1 MAASLRK
8 FLMVV
13 HIEDDLDLAKIDAS
27 GQCFRWRH
35 PAEKRWIIPAFGKV
49 LQVEELGNNEF
60 WFECTPEEFESVW
73 KEYLDLQTSYRA
85 IRTSIP
91 DSDLYMKKAAD
102 LGAGIRI
109 LRQDPWETLGTF
121 IMSQRKN
128 IPAIRQCVERLC
140 SCAGDN
146 LGTYQGEKIFTFP
159 SPEAILGIRCR
170 KISPEQGR
178 CSYQEQGIP
187 LCGLGYRMPY
197 VRAAAAWA
205 AAVTAAPCGCVNA
218 STQSADPDSV
228 SGPESVQ
235 ENTAMP
241 NNARK
246 SRSAADAGTKL
257 SAAAAALSDEEL
269 LQELMK
275 IKGVGIKV
283 ASCTALFGFHR
294 TNAFPV
300 DVWMKRALSQY
311 YPSGFDPA
319 VYAPYAGIMQQY
331 MFFAVREE
339 AIKQTK
345 H

>member
-1 MAASLRK
+1 
-8 FLMVV
+8 MVV
-13 HIEDDLDLAKIDAS
+13 HIEDDIDLAKIDAS

-49 LQVEELGNNEF
+49 LRVEELGNNEF
-60 WFECTPEEFESVW
+60 WFECTAEEFENVW
-73 KEYLDLQTSYRA
+73 KDYLDLQTSYRD
-85 IRTSIP
+85 IRASIP
-91 DSDLYMKKAAD
+91 DSDLYMKKAGD

-146 LGTYQGEKIFTFP
+146 LGTYQGEKISSFP
-159 SPEAILGIRCR
+159 SPDAILGIHCR

-178 CSYQEQGIP
+178 CSYQERGIP

-197 VRAAAAWA
+197 VMAAAEWA
-205 AAVTAAPCGCVNA
+205 AAITAEPG
-218 STQSADPDSV
+218 
-228 SGPESVQ
+228 G
-235 ENTAMP
+235 
-241 NNARK
+241 ARK
-246 SRSAADAGTKL
+246 PRPSADAGAKL
-257 SAAAAALSDEEL
+257 SAAAAALSDEQL
-269 LQELMK
+269 QQELMK

-300 DVWMKRALSQY
+300 DVWMKRVLSQH
-311 YPSGFDPA
+311 YPAGFNLSA
-319 VYAPYAGIMQQY
+319 YAPYAGIMQQY
-331 MFFAVREE
+331 MFFAVRDE
-339 AIKQTK
+339 AATK
-345 H
+345 TRR

>member
-1 MAASLRK
+1 
-8 FLMVV
+8 MVV
-13 HIEDDLDLAKIDAS
+13 HIEDDIDLAKIDAS

-60 WFECTPEEFESVW
+60 WFECTAEEFENVW
-73 KEYLDLQTSYRA
+73 KDYLDLQTSYRD
-85 IRTSIP
+85 IRASIP
-91 DSDLYMKKAAD
+91 DSDLYMKKAGD

-146 LGTYQGEKIFTFP
+146 LGTYQGEKISSFP
-159 SPEAILGIRCR
+159 SPDAILGIRCR

-178 CSYQEQGIP
+178 CSYQERGIP

-197 VRAAAAWA
+197 VMAAAEWA
-205 AAVTAAPCGCVNA
+205 AAITAEPGI
-218 STQSADPDSV
+218 
-228 SGPESVQ
+228 
-235 ENTAMP
+235 
-241 NNARK
+241 ARK
-246 SRSAADAGTKL
+246 PRFSTDAGAKL
-257 SAAAAALSDEEL
+257 SAAAAALSDEQL

-300 DVWMKRALSQY
+300 DVWMKRVLSQH
-311 YPSGFDPA
+311 YPAGFNLSA
-319 VYAPYAGIMQQY
+319 YAPYAGIMQQY
-331 MFFAVREE
+331 LFFAVRDE
-339 AIKQTK
+339 AATK
-345 H
+345 TRR

>member
-1 MAASLRK
+1 
-8 FLMVV
+8 MVV
-13 HIEDDLDLAKIDAS
+13 RIEDDIDLAKIDAS

-49 LQVEELGNNEF
+49 LRVEELGNNEF
-60 WFECTPEEFESVW
+60 WFECTAEEFENVW
-73 KEYLDLQTSYRA
+73 KDYLDLQTSYRD
-85 IRTSIP
+85 IRASIP
-91 DSDLYMKKAAD
+91 DSDLYMKKAGD

-146 LGTYQGEKIFTFP
+146 LGTYQGEKISSFP
-159 SPEAILGIRCR
+159 LPDAILGIRCR

-178 CSYQEQGIP
+178 CSYQERGIP

-197 VRAAAAWA
+197 VMAAAEWA
-205 AAVTAAPCGCVNA
+205 AAIPPVTSSVRGNA
-218 STQSADPDSV
+218 DS
-228 SGPESVQ
+228 Q
-235 ENTAMP
+235 DI
-241 NNARK
+241 ARK
-246 SRSAADAGTKL
+246 PRPSADAGAKL
-257 SAAAAALSDEEL
+257 SAAAAALSDEQL
-269 LQELMK
+269 QQELMK

-300 DVWMKRALSQY
+300 DVWMKRVLSQH
-311 YPSGFDPA
+311 YPAGFNLSA
-319 VYAPYAGIMQQY
+319 YAPYAGIMQQY
-331 MFFAVREE
+331 MFFAVRDE
-339 AIKQTK
+339 AATK
-345 H
+345 TRR

>member
-1 MAASLRK
+1 
-8 FLMVV
+8 MVV
-13 HIEDDLDLAKIDAS
+13 HIEDDIDLAKIDAS

-49 LQVEELGNNEF
+49 LRVEELGNNEF
-60 WFECTPEEFESVW
+60 WFECTAEEFENVW
-73 KEYLDLQTSYRA
+73 KDYLDLQTSY
-85 IRTSIP
+85 
-91 DSDLYMKKAAD
+91 SDLYMKKAGD

-146 LGTYQGEKIFTFP
+146 LGTYQGEKISSFP
-159 SPEAILGIRCR
+159 SPDAILGIHCR

-178 CSYQEQGIP
+178 CSYQERGIP

-197 VRAAAAWA
+197 VMAAAEWA
-205 AAVTAAPCGCVNA
+205 AAIPPVTSSVRGNA
-218 STQSADPDSV
+218 DS
-228 SGPESVQ
+228 Q
-235 ENTAMP
+235 DI
-241 NNARK
+241 ARK
-246 SRSAADAGTKL
+246 PRPSADAGAKL
-257 SAAAAALSDEEL
+257 SAAAAALSDEQL
-269 LQELMK
+269 QQELMK

-300 DVWMKRALSQY
+300 DVWMKRVLSQH
-311 YPSGFDPA
+311 YPAGFNLSA
-319 VYAPYAGIMQQY
+319 YAPYAGIMQQY
-331 MFFAVREE
+331 MFFAVRDE
-339 AIKQTK
+339 AATK
-345 H
+345 TRR

>member
-1 MAASLRK
+1 
-8 FLMVV
+8 MVV
-13 HIEDDLDLAKIDAS
+13 HIEDDIDLAKIDAS

-60 WFECTPEEFESVW
+60 WFECTAEEFENVW
-73 KEYLDLQTSYRA
+73 KDYLDLQTSYRD
-85 IRTSIP
+85 IRASIP
-91 DSDLYMKKAAD
+91 DIDLYMKKAGD

-146 LGTYQGEKIFTFP
+146 LGTYQGEKISSFP
-159 SPEAILGIRCR
+159 SPDAILGIRCR

-178 CSYQEQGIP
+178 CSYQERGIP

-197 VRAAAAWA
+197 VMAAAEWA
-205 AAVTAAPCGCVNA
+205 AAITAEPGIARNPRP
-218 STQSADPDSV
+218 ST
-228 SGPESVQ
+228 
-235 ENTAMP
+235 
-241 NNARK
+241 
-246 SRSAADAGTKL
+246 DAGAKL
-257 SAAAAALSDEEL
+257 SAAAAALSDEQL

-300 DVWMKRALSQY
+300 DVWMKRVLSQH
-311 YPSGFDPA
+311 YPAGFNLSA
-319 VYAPYAGIMQQY
+319 YAPYAGIMQQY
-331 MFFAVREE
+331 LFFAVRDE
-339 AIKQTK
+339 AATK
-345 H
+345 TRR

>member
-1 MAASLRK
+1 
-8 FLMVV
+8 MVV
-13 HIEDDLDLAKIDAS
+13 RIEDDIDLAKIDAS

-60 WFECTPEEFESVW
+60 WFECTAEEFENVW
-73 KEYLDLQTSYRA
+73 KDYLDLQTSYRD
-85 IRTSIP
+85 IRASIP
-91 DSDLYMKKAAD
+91 DSDLYMKKAGD

-146 LGTYQGEKIFTFP
+146 LGTYQGEKISSFP
-159 SPEAILGIRCR
+159 SPDAILGIRCR

-178 CSYQEQGIP
+178 CSYQERGIP

-197 VRAAAAWA
+197 VMAAAEWA
-205 AAVTAAPCGCVNA
+205 AAITAEPG
-218 STQSADPDSV
+218 
-228 SGPESVQ
+228 G
-235 ENTAMP
+235 
-241 NNARK
+241 ARK
-246 SRSAADAGTKL
+246 PLPSADAGAKL
-257 SAAAAALSDEEL
+257 SAAAAALSDEQL

-300 DVWMKRALSQY
+300 DVWMKRVLSQH
-311 YPSGFDPA
+311 YPAGFNLSA
-319 VYAPYAGIMQQY
+319 YAPYAGIMQQY
-331 MFFAVREE
+331 LFFAVRDE
-339 AIKQTK
+339 AATK
-345 H
+345 TRR

>member
-1 MAASLRK
+1 
-8 FLMVV
+8 MVV
-13 HIEDDLDLAKIDAS
+13 HIEDDIDLAKIDAS

-49 LQVEELGNNEF
+49 LRVEELGNNEF
-60 WFECTPEEFESVW
+60 WFECTAEEFENVW
-73 KEYLDLQTSYRA
+73 KDYLDLQTSYRD
-85 IRTSIP
+85 IRASIP
-91 DSDLYMKKAAD
+91 DSDLYMKKAGD

-146 LGTYQGEKIFTFP
+146 LGTYQGEKISSFP
-159 SPEAILGIRCR
+159 SPDAILGIHCR

-178 CSYQEQGIP
+178 CSYQERGIP

-197 VRAAAAWA
+197 VMAAAEWA
-205 AAVTAAPCGCVNA
+205 AAIPPVTSSVRGNA
-218 STQSADPDSV
+218 DS
-228 SGPESVQ
+228 Q
-235 ENTAMP
+235 DI
-241 NNARK
+241 ARK
-246 SRSAADAGTKL
+246 PRPSADAGAKL
-257 SAAAAALSDEEL
+257 SAAAAALSDEQL
-269 LQELMK
+269 QQELMK

-300 DVWMKRALSQY
+300 DVWMKRVLSQ
-311 YPSGFDPA
+311 
-319 VYAPYAGIMQQY
+319 Q
-331 MFFAVREE
+331 
-339 AIKQTK
+339 
-345 H
+345 

>member
-1 MAASLRK
+1 
-8 FLMVV
+8 MVV
-13 HIEDDLDLAKIDAS
+13 HIEDDIDLAKIDAS

-49 LQVEELGNNEF
+49 LRVEELGNND
-60 WFECTPEEFESVW
+60 WFECTAEEFENVW
-73 KEYLDLQTSYRA
+73 KDYLDLQTSYRD
-85 IRTSIP
+85 IRASIP
-91 DSDLYMKKAAD
+91 DSDLYMKKAGD

-146 LGTYQGEKIFTFP
+146 LGTYQGEKISSFP
-159 SPEAILGIRCR
+159 SPDAILGIHCR

-178 CSYQEQGIP
+178 CSYQERGIP

-197 VRAAAAWA
+197 VMAAAEWA
-205 AAVTAAPCGCVNA
+205 AAIPPVTSSVRGNA
-218 STQSADPDSV
+218 DS
-228 SGPESVQ
+228 Q
-235 ENTAMP
+235 DI
-241 NNARK
+241 ARK
-246 SRSAADAGTKL
+246 PRPSADAGAKL
-257 SAAAAALSDEEL
+257 SAAAAALSDEQL
-269 LQELMK
+269 QQELMK

-300 DVWMKRALSQY
+300 DVWMKRVLSQH
-311 YPSGFDPA
+311 YPAGFNLSA
-319 VYAPYAGIMQQY
+319 YAPYAGIMQQY
-331 MFFAVREE
+331 MFFAVRDE
-339 AIKQTK
+339 AATK
-345 H
+345 TRR

>member
-1 MAASLRK
+1 
-8 FLMVV
+8 MVV
-13 HIEDDLDLAKIDAS
+13 RIEDDIDLAKIDAS

-60 WFECTPEEFESVW
+60 WFECTAEEFENVW
-73 KEYLDLQTSYRA
+73 KDYLDLQTSYRD
-85 IRTSIP
+85 IRASIP
-91 DSDLYMKKAAD
+91 DSDLYMKKAGD

-146 LGTYQGEKIFTFP
+146 LGTYQGEKISSFP
-159 SPEAILGIRCR
+159 SPDAILGIRCR
-170 KISPEQGR
+170 KISLEQGR
-178 CSYQEQGIP
+178 CSYQERGIP

-197 VRAAAAWA
+197 VMAAAEWA
-205 AAVTAAPCGCVNA
+205 AAITAEPG
-218 STQSADPDSV
+218 
-228 SGPESVQ
+228 G
-235 ENTAMP
+235 
-241 NNARK
+241 ARK
-246 SRSAADAGTKL
+246 PLPSADAGAKL
-257 SAAAAALSDEEL
+257 SAAAAALSDEQL

-300 DVWMKRALSQY
+300 DVWMKRVLSQH
-311 YPSGFDPA
+311 YPAGFNFSA
-319 VYAPYAGIMQQY
+319 YAPYAGIMQQY
-331 MFFAVREE
+331 LFFAVRDE
-339 AIKQTK
+339 AATK
-345 H
+345 TRR

>member
-1 MAASLRK
+1 
-8 FLMVV
+8 MVV
-13 HIEDDLDLAKIDAS
+13 HIEDDIDLAKIDAS

-49 LQVEELGNNEF
+49 LRVEELGNNEF
-60 WFECTPEEFESVW
+60 WFECTAEEFENVW
-73 KEYLDLQTSYRA
+73 KDYLDLQTSYRD
-85 IRTSIP
+85 IRASIP
-91 DSDLYMKKAAD
+91 DSDLYMKKAGD

-146 LGTYQGEKIFTFP
+146 LGTYQGEKISSFP
-159 SPEAILGIRCR
+159 SPDAILGIHCR

-178 CSYQEQGIP
+178 CSYQERGIP

-197 VRAAAAWA
+197 VMAAAEWA
-205 AAVTAAPCGCVNA
+205 AAITAEPG
-218 STQSADPDSV
+218 
-228 SGPESVQ
+228 G
-235 ENTAMP
+235 
-241 NNARK
+241 ARK
-246 SRSAADAGTKL
+246 PLPSTDAGAKL
-257 SAAAAALSDEEL
+257 SAAAAALSDEQL
-269 LQELMK
+269 QQELMK

-300 DVWMKRALSQY
+300 DVWMKRVLSQH
-311 YPSGFDPA
+311 YPAGFNLSA
-319 VYAPYAGIMQQY
+319 YAPYAGIMQQY
-331 MFFAVREE
+331 MFFAVRDE
-339 AIKQTK
+339 AATK
-345 H
+345 TRR

>member
-1 MAASLRK
+1 
-8 FLMVV
+8 MVV
-13 HIEDDLDLAKIDAS
+13 RIEDDIDLAKIDAS

-60 WFECTPEEFESVW
+60 WFECTAEEFEKVW
-73 KEYLDLQTSYRA
+73 KDYLDLQTSYRD
-85 IRTSIP
+85 IRASIP
-91 DSDLYMKKAAD
+91 DSDLYMKKAGD

-146 LGTYQGEKIFTFP
+146 LGTYQGEKIFSFP
-159 SPEAILGIRCR
+159 SPDAILGIRCR

-178 CSYQEQGIP
+178 CSYQERGIP

-197 VRAAAAWA
+197 VMAAAEWA
-205 AAVTAAPCGCVNA
+205 AAITAEPG
-218 STQSADPDSV
+218 
-228 SGPESVQ
+228 G
-235 ENTAMP
+235 
-241 NNARK
+241 ARK
-246 SRSAADAGTKL
+246 PRPSADAGAKL
-257 SAAAAALSDEEL
+257 SAAAAALSDEQL
-269 LQELMK
+269 QQELMK

-300 DVWMKRALSQY
+300 DVWMKRVLSQH
-311 YPSGFDPA
+311 YPAGFNLSA
-319 VYAPYAGIMQQY
+319 YAPYAGIMQQY
-331 MFFAVREE
+331 MFFAVRDE
-339 AIKQTK
+339 AATK
-345 H
+345 TRR

>member
-1 MAASLRK
+1 
-8 FLMVV
+8 MVV
-13 HIEDDLDLAKIDAS
+13 HIEDDIDLAKIDAS

-49 LQVEELGNNEF
+49 LRVEELGNNEF
-60 WFECTPEEFESVW
+60 WFECTAEEFENVW
-73 KEYLDLQTSYRA
+73 KDYLDLQTSY
-85 IRTSIP
+85 S
-91 DSDLYMKKAAD
+91 MKKAGD

-146 LGTYQGEKIFTFP
+146 LGTYQGEKISSFP
-159 SPEAILGIRCR
+159 SPDAILGIHCR

-178 CSYQEQGIP
+178 CSYQERGIP

-197 VRAAAAWA
+197 VMAAAEWA
-205 AAVTAAPCGCVNA
+205 AAIPPVTSSVRGNA
-218 STQSADPDSV
+218 DS
-228 SGPESVQ
+228 Q
-235 ENTAMP
+235 DI
-241 NNARK
+241 ARK
-246 SRSAADAGTKL
+246 PRPSADAGAKL
-257 SAAAAALSDEEL
+257 SAAAAALSDEQL
-269 LQELMK
+269 QQELMK

-300 DVWMKRALSQY
+300 DVWMKRVLSQH
-311 YPSGFDPA
+311 YPAGFNLSA
-319 VYAPYAGIMQQY
+319 YAPYAGIMQQY
-331 MFFAVREE
+331 MFFAVRDE
-339 AIKQTK
+339 AATK
-345 H
+345 TRR